1 MSSACQL
8 VRSKID
14 HTRHGTPAHFL
25 SRRGLSVWI
34 DLDRLDEA
42 GAQSALFSVDRFN
55 LLSLRQADYG
65 PNYRRKGPVIPLA
78 GYARDLARDILPD
91 VEMAGVHLLTF
102 PRILGA
108 AFNPVSVYVLR
119 DRNGADRVLIYE
131 VRNTFGDMHSYVGEV
146 RGSEAILSARKI
158 FHVSP
163 FFAVE
168 GHYRLRMQA
177 DPADARV
184 RVLMRYSVDGVARLT
199 ATLRGTRETLTNSG
213 VLRALLA
220 TGQWPLRPLVSIH
233 VEALRLWMKRV
244 TFHARPQPPQAWSK
258 AYRTGAGALRAE
270 TPGTGQE
277 GRQEG

>member
-14 HTRHGTPAHFL
+14 HTRHGTPSHFL

-42 GAQSALFSVDRFN
+42 DAQSALFSVDSFN
-55 LLSLRQADYG
+55 LLSFRQADYG
-65 PNYRRKGPVIPLA
+65 PNFRSKGAITPLA
-78 GYARDLARDILPD
+78 DHARALARDILPD
-91 VEMAGVHLLTF
+91 VEMASVHLLTF
-102 PRILGA
+102 PRILGV

-119 DRNGADRVLIYE
+119 TADGESRVVIYE

-146 RGSEAILSARKI
+146 RGDEAVLSAQKI

-168 GHYRLRMQA
+168 GDYRLRMQV
-177 DPADARV
+177 DPADDLV
-184 RVLMRYSVDGVARLT
+184 RVLMRYSVDGTARLT
-199 ATLRGTRETLTNSG
+199 ATLRGTRETLNNSS
-213 VLRALLA
+213 VVRSIVA
-220 TGQWPLRPLVSIH
+220 TRQWPLRPLVSIH
-233 VEALRLWMKRV
+233 VEAVRLWMKRV
-244 TFHARPQPPQAWSK
+244 PFHSRPQPPQAWSQ
-258 AYRTGAGALRAE
+258 AHHDGSGPL
-270 TPGTGQE
+270 GTGPE